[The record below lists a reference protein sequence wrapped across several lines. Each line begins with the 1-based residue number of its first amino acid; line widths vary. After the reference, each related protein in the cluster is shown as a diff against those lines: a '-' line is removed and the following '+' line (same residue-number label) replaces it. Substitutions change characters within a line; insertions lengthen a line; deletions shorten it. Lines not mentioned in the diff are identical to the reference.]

1 MRVNLSTKR
10 LIVYRLFDKIDLLK
24 ETEVIKMNL
33 ESFDSYEKNIIQK
46 AIDKGLPIEKYLN
59 PKFSIWTIKYLIAVL
74 EEDDNLEDFP
84 FDKYND
90 KQIQVLLYCI
100 YRGKEWKS
108 WAEPNMN
115 YRIMDLF
122 YFSKNTQKLLYF
134 YKRGFKL
141 IELHQIDKFINDGFD
156 PKIIDNLDF
165 DFRQMREIRKA
176 LRSGISIT
184 KLANPNLTWKEIRAR
199 RIKAYGIKKGIKFYI
214 EHYKEL

>member
-1 MRVNLSTKR
+1 
-10 LIVYRLFDKIDLLK
+10 
-24 ETEVIKMNL
+24 MNL
-33 ESFDSYEKNIIQK
+33 ENRSSYEKSVIQK
-46 AIDKGLPIEKYLN
+46 AIDKGLPIEKYFRT
-59 PKFSIWTIKYLIAVL
+59 KFSIWTIKYLITL
-74 EEDDNLEDFP
+74 LSEGYNLEDFP
-84 FDKYND
+84 FDEYTD
-90 KQIQVLLYCI
+90 AQIQVLLYCV

-122 YFSKNTQKLLYF
+122 YYSKNTQDLLYF

-141 IELHQIDKFINDGFD
+141 IELYQIDKFINDGFD

-165 DFRQMREIRKA
+165 NFQQMREIRKA

-199 RIKAYGIKKGIKFYI
+199 RIKAYGIKKGIEFYI
-214 EHYKEL
+214 THYNEL

>member
-1 MRVNLSTKR
+1 MRT
-10 LIVYRLFDKIDLLK
+10 YRSFDKIYLYK
-24 ETEVIKMNL
+24 EIEVTKMNL
-33 ESFDSYEKNIIQK
+33 DERSSYEKNIIQK

-74 EEDDNLEDFP
+74 EEENNLDDFP
-84 FDKYND
+84 FSDYND
-90 KQIQVLLYCI
+90 NQIQVLLYCI

-108 WAEPNMN
+108 WAEPKMN
-115 YRIMDLF
+115 YKIMDLF
-122 YFSKNTQKLLYF
+122 YYSKNTQELLYF

-165 DFRQMREIRKA
+165 DFRKMREIRKA

-199 RIKAYGIKKGIKFYI
+199 RIKAYGIKKGIEFYI
-214 EHYKEL
+214 THYKEL

>member
-1 MRVNLSTKR
+1 MRT
-10 LIVYRLFDKIDLLK
+10 YRSFDKIYLYK
-24 ETEVIKMNL
+24 EIEVTKMNL
-33 ESFDSYEKNIIQK
+33 DERSSYEKNIIQK

-74 EEDDNLEDFP
+74 EEENNLDDFP
-84 FDKYND
+84 FSNYND
-90 KQIQVLLYCI
+90 NQIQVLLYCI

-108 WAEPNMN
+108 WAEPKMN
-115 YRIMDLF
+115 YKIMDLF
-122 YFSKNTQKLLYF
+122 YYSKNTQELLYF

-165 DFRQMREIRKA
+165 DFRKMREIRKA

-199 RIKAYGIKKGIKFYI
+199 RIKAYGIKKGIEFYI
-214 EHYKEL
+214 THYKEL

>member
-1 MRVNLSTKR
+1 MNFEKYNESQIE
-10 LIVYRLFDKIDLLK
+10 LILNAK
-24 ETEVIKMNL
+24 ER
-33 ESFDSYEKNIIQK
+33 
-46 AIDKGLPIEKYLN
+46 GLPIEKYIR
-59 PKFSIWTIKYLIAVL
+59 PTFSTWTIRYLIAVL
-74 EEDDNLEDFP
+74 TENHNLDDFP
-84 FDKYND
+84 FEKYND

-100 YRGKEWKS
+100 YRSKEWKS

-122 YFSKNTQKLLYF
+122 YYSKNTQELLYF

-156 PKIIDNLDF
+156 LKIIDNLDF
-165 DFRQMREIRKA
+165 NFQQMREIRKA

-199 RIKAYGIKKGIKFYI
+199 RIKAYGIKKGIEFYI
-214 EHYKEL
+214 THYNEL

>member
-1 MRVNLSTKR
+1 
-10 LIVYRLFDKIDLLK
+10 
-24 ETEVIKMNL
+24 MNL
-33 ESFDSYEKNIIQK
+33 DERSSYANNIIQK

-74 EEDDNLEDFP
+74 EKENNLDDFP
-84 FDKYND
+84 FDEYND

-100 YRGKEWKS
+100 YRGKEWQS

-122 YFSKNTQKLLYF
+122 YFSKNTQELLYF

-141 IELHQIDKFINDGFD
+141 IELHQINKFINDGFD

-165 DFRQMREIRKA
+165 NFQQMREIRKA

-199 RIKAYGIKKGIKFYI
+199 RIKAYGVKKGIEFYI
-214 EHYKEL
+214 THYNEL

>member
-1 MRVNLSTKR
+1 
-10 LIVYRLFDKIDLLK
+10 
-24 ETEVIKMNL
+24 MNL

-46 AIDKGLPIEKYLN
+46 AIDKGLPIEKCLN

>member
-1 MRVNLSTKR
+1 
-10 LIVYRLFDKIDLLK
+10 
-24 ETEVIKMNL
+24 MNL
-33 ESFDSYEKNIIQK
+33 DERSSYEKNIIQK
-46 AIDKGLPIEKYLN
+46 AIDKGLPIEKYLT

-74 EEDDNLEDFP
+74 EEDNNLDTFP
-84 FDKYND
+84 FEKYND

-115 YRIMDLF
+115 FRVMDLF
-122 YFSKNTQKLLYF
+122 YFSKNTQELLYF

-165 DFRQMREIRKA
+165 NFQQMREIRKA
-176 LRSGISIT
+176 LRG
-184 KLANPNLTWKEIRAR
+184 KLPVKDLANPNLTWKEIRAK
-199 RIKAYGIKKGIKFYI
+199 RIKAYGHRYGIEFYI
-214 EHYKEL
+214 KNYDKL

>member
-1 MRVNLSTKR
+1 MSVNLSTKR

-165 DFRQMREIRKA
+165 DFRQMREMRKA

>member
-1 MRVNLSTKR
+1 MSVNLSTKR

-108 WAEPNMN
+108 WTEPNMN

>member
-1 MRVNLSTKR
+1 MINCIR
-10 LIVYRLFDKIDLLK
+10 FDKIDLLK
-24 ETEVIKMNL
+24 EIEEIKMNL
-33 ESFDSYEKNIIQK
+33 ESFDSYEKSLIQE
-46 AIDKGLPIEKYLN
+46 AIDKGLPIEKYIR
-59 PKFSIWTIKYLIAVL
+59 PKFSSWTIRYLIAL
-74 EEDDNLEDFP
+74 LSEGYNLDNFP
-84 FDKYND
+84 FDEYTD
-90 KQIQVLLYCI
+90 SQIQVLLYCI

-115 YRIMDLF
+115 FRIMDLF
-122 YFSKNTQKLLYF
+122 YYSKNTQELFYF

-184 KLANPNLTWKEIRAR
+184 NLANPNLTWKEIRAR
-199 RIKAYGIKKGIKFYI
+199 RIKAYRIKKGIEFYI
-214 EHYKEL
+214 THYNEL

>member
-1 MRVNLSTKR
+1 
-10 LIVYRLFDKIDLLK
+10 
-24 ETEVIKMNL
+24 MNL
-33 ESFDSYEKNIIQK
+33 DERSSYEKNIIQK

-59 PKFSIWTIKYLIAVL
+59 PKFSICTIKYLIAVL
-74 EEDDNLEDFP
+74 EEDNNLDTFP
-84 FDKYND
+84 FEKYND

-115 YRIMDLF
+115 FRVMDLF
-122 YFSKNTQKLLYF
+122 YFSKNTQELLYF

-141 IELHQIDKFINDGFD
+141 IELHQIDKFINDGFN

-199 RIKAYGIKKGIKFYI
+199 RIKAYGIKKGIEFYI
-214 EHYKEL
+214 THYNEL

>member
-1 MRVNLSTKR
+1 M
-10 LIVYRLFDKIDLLK
+10 LIYRSFDKIDLLK
-24 ETEVIKMNL
+24 EIEEIKMNL
-33 ESFDSYEKNIIQK
+33 DERSSYEKNIIQK

-74 EEDDNLEDFP
+74 EEENNLDYFP
-84 FDKYND
+84 FDEYND

-108 WAEPNMN
+108 WAAPNMN
-115 YRIMDLF
+115 FRVMDLF

>member
-1 MRVNLSTKR
+1 MSVNLSTKR

-100 YRGKEWKS
+100 YRGKEWRS

-115 YRIMDLF
+115 YKIMDLF
-122 YFSKNTQKLLYF
+122 YFSKNTQELLYF

-214 EHYKEL
+214 EHYKEF

>member
-1 MRVNLSTKR
+1 MNFEKYNESQIE
-10 LIVYRLFDKIDLLK
+10 LILNAK
-24 ETEVIKMNL
+24 ER
-33 ESFDSYEKNIIQK
+33 
-46 AIDKGLPIEKYLN
+46 GLPIEKYIR
-59 PKFSIWTIKYLIAVL
+59 PTFSTWTIRYLIAVL
-74 EEDDNLEDFP
+74 TENYKLDDFP
-84 FDKYND
+84 FEKYND

-100 YRGKEWKS
+100 YRSKEWKS

-122 YFSKNTQKLLYF
+122 YYSKNTQELLYF

-165 DFRQMREIRKA
+165 NFQQMREIRKA
-176 LRSGISIT
+176 LRSEISIT

-199 RIKAYGIKKGIKFYI
+199 RIKAYGIKKGIEFYI
-214 EHYKEL
+214 THYKEL

>member
-1 MRVNLSTKR
+1 MINHIKN
-10 LIVYRLFDKIDLLK
+10 DKIDLLK
-24 ETEVIKMNL
+24 EIEEIKMNL
-33 ESFDSYEKNIIQK
+33 DSFDNYEKNLIQG
-46 AIDKGLPIEKYLN
+46 AIDKGLPIEKYIR
-59 PKFSIWTIKYLIAVL
+59 PKFSSWTIRYLITL
-74 EEDDNLEDFP
+74 LSEGYNLEDFP
-84 FDKYND
+84 FDEYND